1 MAIELISTVKPKN
14 NGTFPIV
21 EANDIKGGYY
31 SVESIEIRD
40 TIPEGRRMPGMLCY
54 VWRDKIYKLQD
65 DLVTWEEFV
74 VGTSG
79 EGGGGTVTSNG
90 IWIGT
95 SEPPNDSYVLW
106 IDTSDESLDE
116 SFSSLVINEFKSILT
131 SLSNRIIKLERD
143 VAYLK
148 QFHGDTPDIPD
159 VPVDPDV
166 PPTPTTNDTL
176 LVNENG
182 FLLINEK
189 GQILCGNT
197 NTGTIT
203 TTRVLVNE
211 DGSILTNENGQILC
225 LDLIQVDNTQIMIN
239 ENDDILVNEN
249 GDILC
254 FHIGTSNDTTEIM
267 VNENDQILVN
277 ENGDILCLNVGIDT
291 NTDKVLTNGNG
302 QILVN
307 ENDDILCL
315 EVYNML
321 LVNEDKNILVNEDN
335 NILKL

>member
-31 SVESIEIRD
+31 SVESIKIRD

-95 SEPPNDSYVLW
+95 SEPPNNSYVLW

-131 SLSNRIIKLERD
+131 SLTNRVLQLERD
-143 VAYLK
+143 VSYLK

-159 VPVDPDV
+159 IPDIPDV
-166 PPTPTTNDTL
+166 PDIPPTPTNNDTL

-182 FLLINEK
+182 FMLINEK

-211 DGSILTNENGQILC
+211 DGSILTNEKGQILC
-225 LDLIQVDNTQIMIN
+225 LDLVQVDSTQ
-239 ENDDILVNEN
+239 
-249 GDILC
+249 
-254 FHIGTSNDTTEIM
+254 IM

-277 ENGDILCLNVGIDT
+277 ENGDILCFNVGTST
-291 NTDKVLTNGNG
+291 NTDEVLTNENG

-321 LVNEDKNILVNEDN
+321 LVNEDGNILVNEDN
-335 NILKL
+335 KILKL

>member
-31 SVESIEIRD
+31 SVESIKIRD

-95 SEPPNDSYVLW
+95 SEPPNNSYVLW

-131 SLSNRIIKLERD
+131 SLSNRVIQLERD
-143 VAYLK
+143 VSYLK

-159 VPVDPDV
+159 IPDIPDV
-166 PPTPTTNDTL
+166 PDIPPTPTTNDTL

-182 FLLINEK
+182 FMLINEK

-211 DGSILTNENGQILC
+211 DGSILTNEKGQLLC
-225 LDLIQVDNTQIMIN
+225 LDLVQVDSTQ
-239 ENDDILVNEN
+239 
-249 GDILC
+249 
-254 FHIGTSNDTTEIM
+254 IM

-277 ENGDILCLNVGIDT
+277 ENGDILCFNVGT
-291 NTDKVLTNGNG
+291 SPNTDEVLTNENG

-321 LVNEDKNILVNEDN
+321 LVNEDGNILVNEDN
-335 NILKL
+335 KILKL

>member
-31 SVESIEIRD
+31 SVESIKIRD

-95 SEPPNDSYVLW
+95 SEPPNNSYVLW

-131 SLSNRIIKLERD
+131 SLTNRVLQLERD
-143 VAYLK
+143 VSYLK

-159 VPVDPDV
+159 IPDIPDVPDV

-182 FLLINEK
+182 FMLINEK

-211 DGSILTNENGQILC
+211 NGSILTNEKGQILC
-225 LDLIQVDNTQIMIN
+225 LDLVQVDSTQ
-239 ENDDILVNEN
+239 
-249 GDILC
+249 
-254 FHIGTSNDTTEIM
+254 IM

-277 ENGDILCLNVGIDT
+277 ENGDILCFNVGTST
-291 NTDKVLTNGNG
+291 NTDEVLTNENG

-321 LVNEDKNILVNEDN
+321 LVNEDGNILVNEDN
-335 NILKL
+335 KILKL

>member
-14 NGTFPIV
+14 NGQFPIV

-31 SVESIEIRD
+31 SVESIEVRD
-40 TIPEGRRMPGMLCY
+40 SIPDGRRMPGMLCY
-54 VWRDKIYKLQD
+54 VWRDKIYKLGD
-65 DLVTWEEFV
+65 DLRTWDTFTVNGGSGTE
-74 VGTSG
+74 VG
-79 EGGGGTVTSNG
+79 SNG

-95 SEPPNDSYVLW
+95 SEPPDDTFVLW
-106 IDTSDESLDE
+106 IDTRDEGIDE
-116 SFSSLVINEFKSILT
+116 SFSSSVINEFKSILN
-131 SLSNRIIKLERD
+131 SLTNRIVQLESD
-143 VAYLK
+143 VSYLMELTG
-148 QFHGDTPDIPD
+148 GDNPDIPD
-159 VPVDPDV
+159 NPVI

-197 NTGTIT
+197 ATGTIT
-203 TTRVLVNE
+203 RTRVLVNE
-211 DGSILTNENGQILC
+211 NGSILTNEKGQILC
-225 LDLIQVDNTQIMIN
+225 LDLVTVDNTQIIVN

-277 ENGDILCLNVGIDT
+277 ENGDILCFNVGTDT
-291 NTDKVLTNGNG
+291 YTDKVLTNENG

>member
-14 NGTFPIV
+14 NGAFPIV

-31 SVESIEIRD
+31 SVESIKIRD

-95 SEPPNDSYVLW
+95 SEPPNNSYVLW

-131 SLSNRIIKLERD
+131 SLTNRVLQLERD
-143 VAYLK
+143 VSYLK

-159 VPVDPDV
+159 IPDV
-166 PPTPTTNDTL
+166 PDIPPTPTTNDTL

-182 FLLINEK
+182 FMLINEK

-211 DGSILTNENGQILC
+211 DRSIFTNEKQQKIIVVTKKYTTEF
-225 LDLIQVDNTQIMIN
+225 DT
-239 ENDDILVNEN
+239 ILVDKFVVNSNEYCRLPQN
-249 GDILC
+249 KFTALQ
-254 FHIGTSNDTTEIM
+254 FMNLFEIAKK
-267 VNENDQILVN
+267 NQIKKQFDKIKEKNQNQKNQIKENKQV
-277 ENGDILCLNVGIDT
+277 
-291 NTDKVLTNGNG
+291 
-302 QILVN
+302 Q
-307 ENDDILCL
+307 
-315 EVYNML
+315 
-321 LVNEDKNILVNEDN
+321 KNIQT
-335 NILKL
+335 LKNVLPNLI

>member
-14 NGTFPIV
+14 NGAFPIV

-31 SVESIEIRD
+31 SVESIKIRD

-65 DLVTWEEFV
+65 DLVTWEDFV

-95 SEPPNDSYVLW
+95 SEPPNNSYVLW

-116 SFSSLVINEFKSILT
+116 SFSSLVIDEFKSILT

-148 QFHGDTPDIPD
+148 QFHGDSPDIPD
-159 VPVDPDV
+159 I

-182 FLLINEK
+182 FMLINEK

-197 NTGTIT
+197 NTGTIAT
-203 TTRVLVNE
+203 TGVLVNE
-211 DGSILTNENGQILC
+211 DGSILTNENG
-225 LDLIQVDNTQIMIN
+225 
-239 ENDDILVNEN
+239 
-249 GDILC
+249 DILC
-254 FHIGTSNDTTEIM
+254 FHIGTSSDTTEIM

-277 ENGDILCLNVGIDT
+277 ENGDVLCLD
-291 NTDKVLTNGNG
+291 L
-302 QILVN
+302 
-307 ENDDILCL
+307 
-315 EVYNML
+315 YNML
-321 LVNEDKNILVNEDN
+321 LANENGDILVNEDN
-335 NILKL
+335 KILKL

>member
-14 NGTFPIV
+14 NGQFPIV

-31 SVESIEIRD
+31 SVESIEVRD
-40 TIPEGRRMPGMLCY
+40 SIPDGRRMPGMLCY
-54 VWRDKIYKLQD
+54 VWRDKIYKLGD
-65 DLVTWEEFV
+65 DLRTWDTFTVNGGSGTE
-74 VGTSG
+74 VG
-79 EGGGGTVTSNG
+79 SNG

-95 SEPPNDSYVLW
+95 SEPPDDTFVLW
-106 IDTSDESLDE
+106 IDTRDEGIDE
-116 SFSSLVINEFKSILT
+116 SFSSSVINEFKSILN
-131 SLSNRIIKLERD
+131 SLTNRIVQLESD
-143 VAYLK
+143 VSYLMELTG
-148 QFHGDTPDIPD
+148 GDNPDIPD
-159 VPVDPDV
+159 IPVD
-166 PPTPTTNDTL
+166 PTPTTNDTL

-197 NTGTIT
+197 ATGTIT

-211 DGSILTNENGQILC
+211 NGSILTNEKGQILC
-225 LDLIQVDNTQIMIN
+225 LDLVTVDNTQIIVN

-277 ENGDILCLNVGIDT
+277 ENGDILCFNVGTDT
-291 NTDKVLTNGNG
+291 YTDKVLTNENG

>member
-95 SEPPNDSYVLW
+95 SEPPNNSYVLW

-131 SLSNRIIKLERD
+131 SLTNRVLQLERD
-143 VAYLK
+143 VSYLK

-159 VPVDPDV
+159 IPDIPDV
-166 PPTPTTNDTL
+166 PDIPPTPTTNDTL

-182 FLLINEK
+182 FMLINEK

-211 DGSILTNENGQILC
+211 DRSILTNEKGQILC
-225 LDLIQVDNTQIMIN
+225 LDLVQVDSTQ
-239 ENDDILVNEN
+239 
-249 GDILC
+249 
-254 FHIGTSNDTTEIM
+254 IM

-277 ENGDILCLNVGIDT
+277 ENGDILCFNVGTST
-291 NTDKVLTNGNG
+291 NTDEVLTNENG

-321 LVNEDKNILVNEDN
+321 LVNEDGNILVNEDN
-335 NILKL
+335 KILKL

>member
-14 NGTFPIV
+14 NGQFPIV

-31 SVESIEIRD
+31 SVESIEVRD
-40 TIPEGRRMPGMLCY
+40 SIPDGRRMPGMLCY
-54 VWRDKIYKLQD
+54 VWRDKIYKLGD
-65 DLVTWEEFV
+65 DLRTWDTFTVNGGSGTE
-74 VGTSG
+74 VG
-79 EGGGGTVTSNG
+79 SNG

-95 SEPPNDSYVLW
+95 SEPPDDTFVLW
-106 IDTSDESLDE
+106 IDTRDEGIDE
-116 SFSSLVINEFKSILT
+116 SFSSSVINEFKSILN
-131 SLSNRIIKLERD
+131 SLTNRIVQLESD
-143 VAYLK
+143 VSYLMELTG
-148 QFHGDTPDIPD
+148 GDNPDIPD
-159 VPVDPDV
+159 IPVD
-166 PPTPTTNDTL
+166 PTPTTNDTL

-197 NTGTIT
+197 ATGTIT

-211 DGSILTNENGQILC
+211 NGSILTNEKGQILC
-225 LDLIQVDNTQIMIN
+225 LDSVLVDNTQIIVN

-277 ENGDILCLNVGIDT
+277 ENGDILCFNVGTDT
-291 NTDKVLTNGNG
+291 YTDKVLTNENG

>member
-74 VGTSG
+74 VGTG
-79 EGGGGTVTSNG
+79 EGGGGSVTSNG

-131 SLSNRIIKLERD
+131 SLSNRIIKLE
-143 VAYLK
+143 L
-148 QFHGDTPDIPD
+148 
-159 VPVDPDV
+159 
-166 PPTPTTNDTL
+166 
-176 LVNENG
+176 
-182 FLLINEK
+182 
-189 GQILCGNT
+189 
-197 NTGTIT
+197 
-203 TTRVLVNE
+203 
-211 DGSILTNENGQILC
+211 
-225 LDLIQVDNTQIMIN
+225 
-239 ENDDILVNEN
+239 
-249 GDILC
+249 
-254 FHIGTSNDTTEIM
+254 
-267 VNENDQILVN
+267 
-277 ENGDILCLNVGIDT
+277 
-291 NTDKVLTNGNG
+291 
-302 QILVN
+302 
-307 ENDDILCL
+307 
-315 EVYNML
+315 
-321 LVNEDKNILVNEDN
+321 DKNKI
-335 NILKL
+335 NIPYQQIDIHNK

>member
-31 SVESIEIRD
+31 SVESIKIRD

-95 SEPPNDSYVLW
+95 SEPPNNSYVLW

-131 SLSNRIIKLERD
+131 SLTNRVLQLERD
-143 VAYLK
+143 VSYLK

-159 VPVDPDV
+159 IPDIPDVPDV

-182 FLLINEK
+182 FMLINEK

-211 DGSILTNENGQILC
+211 NGSILTNEKGQILC
-225 LDLIQVDNTQIMIN
+225 LDLVQVDSTQ
-239 ENDDILVNEN
+239 
-249 GDILC
+249 
-254 FHIGTSNDTTEIM
+254 IM

-277 ENGDILCLNVGIDT
+277 ENGDVLCLD
-291 NTDKVLTNGNG
+291 L
-302 QILVN
+302 
-307 ENDDILCL
+307 
-315 EVYNML
+315 YNML
-321 LVNEDKNILVNEDN
+321 LANENGDILVNEDN
-335 NILKL
+335 KILKS